1 MGQFSGFFAEFS
13 AARAH
18 QKSKEGAAVRSQE
31 GVAVDPADVVEE
43 HTLAPTAGL
52 APNVGDMMDNDTDIV
67 SARDLMQA
75 TVAAE

>member
-67 SARDLMQA
+67 AARVMQA